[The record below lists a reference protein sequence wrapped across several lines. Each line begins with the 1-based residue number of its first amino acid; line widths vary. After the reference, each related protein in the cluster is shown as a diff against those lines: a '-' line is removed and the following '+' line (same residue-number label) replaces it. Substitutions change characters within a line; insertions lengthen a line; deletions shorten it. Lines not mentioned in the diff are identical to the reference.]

1 MLLAAE
7 LVVAAGVQQVCSL
20 LAMAGCGSDEL

>member
-7 LVVAAGVQQVCSL
+7 LVAAAGAQEVYSL
-20 LAMAGCGSDEL
+20 LAMAGCGSDEP